1 MMICKILFTV
11 SLSLNVFYFVAF
23 SWTFIDVQRPKV
35 SRVLNFVVRPLL
47 VLSLFPEPDRRNFG
61 SVGLSLKKI
70 IYRKS
75 SKNEQFKREVMI
87 GIFYCMNEIMF
98 YMCIYLGQSM

>member
-11 SLSLNVFYFVAF
+11 SLSLNAFYFVAF

-61 SVGLSLKKI
+61 SVGQSLKKLFT
-70 IYRKS
+70 
-75 SKNEQFKREVMI
+75 KNRQKMNNSRER
-87 GIFYCMNEIMF
+87 
-98 YMCIYLGQSM
+98 